1 MRPDGVSCLILRSFP
16 PEIQRLVFGD
26 TGEVPVRRQHG
37 EIMPNTE
44 LREERIDRPD
54 LHAAS
59 ATGVSKSGRRNV
71 VIPVGHEKRQS
82 CETSDDAIARAG
94 SPEALKQFLENE
106 ARRKDGLTGLQC
118 PGQGGYFG
126 ACIR

>member
-1 MRPDGVSCLILRSFP
+1 
-16 PEIQRLVFGD
+16 
-26 TGEVPVRRQHG
+26 
-37 EIMPNTE
+37 MPNTE
-44 LREERIDRPD
+44 LREESVDRPD

-59 ATGVSKSGRRNV
+59 AAGVSKSGCRDV
-71 VIPVGHEKRQS
+71 VIPVGRKKGQS
-82 CETSDDAIARAG
+82 CEAFDHAIARAR
-94 SPEALKQFLENE
+94 SAEALKQFLENE